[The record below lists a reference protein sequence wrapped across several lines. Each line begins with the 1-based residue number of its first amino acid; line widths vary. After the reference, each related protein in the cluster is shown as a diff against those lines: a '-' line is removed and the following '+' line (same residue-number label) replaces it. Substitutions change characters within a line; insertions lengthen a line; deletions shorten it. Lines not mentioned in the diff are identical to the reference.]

1 MNQDTFVHQAK
12 YTKELMKK
20 FNMAQLKLVSTPMS
34 TTTSLGSDEDGET
47 VDQREYRSMIDSLL
61 YLTVTRPDIQ
71 FAVCL
76 CAHFQASPCSSHRTT
91 VHRIFMYLKHNPEFE
106 IWYSASSLDIVG
118 FFDADFAGCGIGRK
132 SSSVTCHFLRSSLVC
147 WSSRKQSSIAQ
158 STTEAEYVV
167 AATHRLFG

>member
-1 MNQDTFVHQAK
+1 
-12 YTKELMKK
+12 
-20 FNMAQLKLVSTPMS
+20 
-34 TTTSLGSDEDGET
+34 
-47 VDQREYRSMIDSLL
+47 
-61 YLTVTRPDIQ
+61 
-71 FAVCL
+71 
-76 CAHFQASPCSSHRTT
+76 
-91 VHRIFMYLKHNPEFE
+91 MYLKHNHEFE

-118 FFDADFAGCGIGRK
+118 FFDADFAGCGIDRK